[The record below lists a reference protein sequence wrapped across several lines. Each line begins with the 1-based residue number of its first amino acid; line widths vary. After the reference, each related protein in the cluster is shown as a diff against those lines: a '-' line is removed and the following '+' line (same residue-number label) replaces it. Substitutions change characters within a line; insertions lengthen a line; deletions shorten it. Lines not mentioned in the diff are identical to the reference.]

1 MNYDYL
7 SEYQEVDEYDGKRKR
22 PLAIQQL
29 PAYLTPINLGATL
42 GDDEPI
48 AESSSEETPQSLFT
62 NDSVDLVAAN
72 DRIVGGLDGVL
83 VDDNTD
89 VVVLNP
95 GGDPIEQL
103 RSPENPP
110 DLPNAPEVIASVAD
124 ETTVDAVDLDL
135 TENDPGEKLQNAS
148 GSGDLGSIGSDNR
161 PDPLD
166 AGIQDVALF
175 SPNDLLVINSQS
187 TTNSDDIS
195 GHNAIS
201 GTAGNDLLIGTEED
215 DTLFGSSGNDTIQG
229 RAGNDSLDGGSGNDI
244 LQGGSGNDILVG
256 NIGNDTLTGGAGNDN
271 FVFQS
276 NGLPFDRANLGID
289 TITDFDGSA
298 DRISLDPRTFTA
310 LQSLTG
316 NELGSE
322 YAIVNSDEEAATS
335 IAFIVL
341 NTKTGSLFYNQNGL
355 DGGLGS
361 GSQFATI
368 DGVLSHLGANC
379 FTILE

>member
-42 GDDEPI
+42 GRDEPI
-48 AESSSEETPQSLFT
+48 AESIREETPQSLFS
-62 NDSVDLVAAN
+62 NDSVESVAAN
-72 DRIVGGLDGVL
+72 DRIVGGLDEV
-83 VDDNTD
+83 VVNDNTD
-89 VVVLNP
+89 VVVFNP
-95 GGDPIEQL
+95 GDNPIEQL
-103 RSPENPP
+103 RSPESIPDAPEVAASITNGTTVEAIKSDLTEDSAGAKIQNASGFGGLGVLASSNPP
-110 DLPNAPEVIASVAD
+110 DLLDNSAQDSAFSASNELLAD
-124 ETTVDAVDLDL
+124 SQL
-135 TENDPGEKLQNAS
+135 PS
-148 GSGDLGSIGSDNR
+148 SDVSS
-161 PDPLD
+161 
-166 AGIQDVALF
+166 QDSN
-175 SPNDLLVINSQS
+175 SPIV
-187 TTNSDDIS
+187 
-195 GHNAIS
+195 

-215 DTLFGSSGNDTIQG
+215 DTVFGSGGNDTLQG
-229 RAGNDSLDGGSGNDI
+229 GAGNDSLDGGSGNDI

>member
-42 GDDEPI
+42 GRDEPI
-48 AESSSEETPQSLFT
+48 AESIREETPQSLFS
-62 NDSVDLVAAN
+62 NDSVESVAAN
-72 DRIVGGLDGVL
+72 DRIVGGLDEV
-83 VDDNTD
+83 VVNDNTD
-89 VVVLNP
+89 VVVFNP
-95 GGDPIEQL
+95 DDDPIEQL
-103 RSPENPP
+103 RSPESIP
-110 DLPNAPEVIASVAD
+110 DAPEVVASITNG
-124 ETTVDAVDLDL
+124 TTVETIKSDL
-135 TENDPGEKLQNAS
+135 TEDSASAKIQNAS
-148 GSGDLGSIGSDNR
+148 GSGSLGVLASSN
-161 PDPLD
+161 PP
-166 AGIQDVALF
+166 
-175 SPNDLLVINSQS
+175 DLLDNSAQDS
-187 TTNSDDIS
+187 AFSASNELLADSQPPSSDVSSQDSSSPIV
-195 GHNAIS
+195 

-215 DTLFGSSGNDTIQG
+215 DTVFGSGGNDTLQG
-229 RAGNDSLDGGSGNDI
+229 GAGNDSLDGGSGNDI

-335 IAFIVL
+335 VAFIVL
-341 NTKTGSLFYNQNGL
+341 NTKNGSLFYNQNGL

>member
-22 PLAIQQL
+22 PLTIQQL
-29 PAYLTPINLGATL
+29 PAYLTPINLGATV
-42 GDDEPI
+42 GRDEPLTQSLGTRI
-48 AESSSEETPQSLFT
+48 AESSSEETPQSLFS
-62 NDSVDLVAAN
+62 NDSVESVADNIA
-72 DRIVGGLDGVL
+72 GGLDE
-83 VDDNTD
+83 

-95 GGDPIEQL
+95 GDDPIEQL
-103 RSPENPP
+103 RSPESIP
-110 DLPNAPEVIASVAD
+110 DAPEVIASVTD
-124 ETTVDAVDLDL
+124 GTTVDAINTDL
-135 TENDPGEKLQNAS
+135 TEDSAGAKIQNAS
-148 GSGDLGSIGSDNR
+148 GSGGLGVLASSNPPDLLDNS
-161 PDPLD
+161 
-166 AGIQDVALF
+166 AQDSAF
-175 SPNDLLVINSQS
+175 STSNDLLADSQPRNSSSGVSGQDS
-187 TTNSDDIS
+187 NSSIV
-195 GHNAIS
+195 

-215 DTLFGSSGNDTIQG
+215 DTLFGSGGNDTLQG
-229 RAGNDSLDGGSGNDI
+229 GAGNDSLDGGSGNDI
-244 LQGGSGNDILVG
+244 LQGGSGDDILVG
-256 NIGNDTLTGGAGNDN
+256 NIGNDTLTGGTGNDN

-289 TITDFDGSA
+289 TITDFDGRA

-341 NTKTGSLFYNQNGL
+341 NTKNGSLFYNQNGL

-368 DGVLSHLGANC
+368 EGVLQSHIGANC
-379 FTILE
+379 FRILE

>member
-42 GDDEPI
+42 GEDEPI
-48 AESSSEETPQSLFT
+48 AKSPSEETPQSLFN
-62 NDSVDLVAAN
+62 NDPVDLVAADGTASSL
-72 DRIVGGLDGVL
+72 DRIL
-83 VDDNTD
+83 VDEDAD
-89 VVVLNP
+89 VVALNP
-95 GGDPIEQL
+95 DDSPIEEL
-103 RSPENPP
+103 RQPESIP
-110 DLPNAPEVIASVAD
+110 DLPADPEVIALALD

-135 TENDPGEKLQNAS
+135 AETDLGKKLQNID
-148 GSGDLGSIGSDNR
+148 GSGGLSSIASSNPPDLLDNS
-161 PDPLD
+161 
-166 AGIQDVALF
+166 AQDSA
-175 SPNDLLVINSQS
+175 PNDLLANSQPSTNSGSVSTQDVSIAS
-187 TTNSDDIS
+187 TT
-195 GHNAIS
+195 
-201 GTAGNDLLIGTEED
+201 GNDLLIGTEED
-215 DTLFGSSGNDTIQG
+215 DTLFGSGGNDTIQG
-229 RAGNDSLDGGSGNDI
+229 GAGNDSLDGGSGNDI

-289 TITDFDGSA
+289 TITDFDGRA

-341 NTKTGSLFYNQNGL
+341 NTKNGSLFYNQNGL

-368 DGVLSHLGANC
+368 EGVLQSHIGANC
-379 FTILE
+379 FRILE